1 MRADPMEGGRSRDLA
16 HEKHETHENA
26 KSPFVFVR
34 VFRGL
39 FHLLVLVLLLVA
51 GCAAIPDERAKPF
64 DFEWPDTLRAD
75 RGHAIVFYVDG
86 VNRDVFYEMIDAG
99 ELPTFKRYFL
109 DRGAEVEK
117 AVCTFP
123 SVTTPNCVAMATGFF
138 QGRTNVP
145 QIRWF
150 DRNRMLFRDYATIA
164 QKDAVDDGYVVPT
177 VFERLTSGWSVSIL
191 FPIHRGATR
200 WIENWTSAGPPYF
213 FKMFRLVD
221 RISMIRWSIVN
232 DIALTRGELP
242 RVVWMHLIAPTC
254 NALVHGTEGEVYRD
268 SIRHADA
275 QIGRLLAN
283 FEARGILDRLTLFL
297 VSEHGQTVSDPGKR
311 LDVEAVIEKDLGLRV
326 ARKHLFER
334 TVFEERLAYYRKHEV
349 VFATA
354 GQRSCYLY
362 IRKPGNG
369 STWLDRPAIA
379 ELRAY
384 PTRSGPLDVLAYFA
398 AKEQVD
404 LAIAHEGTRVLI
416 VSENGEASITSEG
429 DSFRYEVVG
438 GEDPLRYKAHPPAA
452 KLMGGFHTGSEWLAA
467 TIDSDYPDAVA
478 QLAVL
483 FQSARVGDV
492 VLSVAPGY
500 SFRKGALAGHGSA
513 WKEDMLM
520 PMIVAGKGVRHCR
533 IPHARL
539 IDLAPTLLEAIGE
552 DPGALPLMDGRSFW
566 EEIRSEN

>member
-1 MRADPMEGGRSRDLA
+1 ML
-16 HEKHETHENA
+16 
-26 KSPFVFVR
+26 
-34 VFRGL
+34 
-39 FHLLVLVLLLVA
+39 LLVLLA
-51 GCAAIPDERAKPF
+51 SGCAAIPDERAKPF
-64 DFEWPDTLRAD
+64 DFEWPDTLRAG
-75 RGHAIVFYVDG
+75 RGHAIVFFVDG
-86 VNRDVFYEMIDAG
+86 VNRDVFHEMIEAG

-109 DRGAEVEK
+109 DRGAEVAK

-123 SVTTPNCVAMATGFF
+123 SVTTPNCVAMATGFL

-164 QKDAVDDGYVVPT
+164 QKDAVDGGYVVPT
-177 VFERLTSGWSVSIL
+177 VFERLTAGWSVSIF

-213 FKMFRLVD
+213 FKMFHLVD

-232 DIALTRGELP
+232 DIALTRGEFP

-254 NALVHGTEGEVYRD
+254 NAVLHGIGGEIYRD

-275 QIGRLLAN
+275 QVGRLLAD
-283 FEARGILDRLTLFL
+283 FEAEGILEDLTLFL
-297 VSEHGQTVSDPGKR
+297 VSDHGQTASDPQKR
-311 LDVEAVIEKDLGLRV
+311 LDVGDVVEKGLGLRV

-334 TVFEERLAYYRKHEV
+334 TVFEDRLAYYRKHDA

-354 GQRSCYLY
+354 GERSCHLY
-362 IRKPGNG
+362 IRKPGAG
-369 STWLDRPAIA
+369 STWLDRPTIR

-384 PTRSGPLDVLAYFA
+384 PTKSGGEDLMRRLAA
-398 AKEQVD
+398 REQVD
-404 LAIAHEGTRVLI
+404 FAIAHEGKRVLI
-416 VSENGEASITSEG
+416 VSDTGEGSITSEEG
-429 DSFRYEVVG
+429 RYRYEVSA
-438 GEDPLRYKAHPPAA
+438 GEDPLRYAAHPPAA
-452 KLMGGFHTGSEWLAA
+452 KLIGGFHSAGEWLDAS
-467 TIDSDYPDAVA
+467 IDSDYPDAVM
-478 QLAVL
+478 QLTVL
-483 FQSARVGDV
+483 FESARAGDI

-500 SFRKGALAGHGSA
+500 SFQKGAYAGHGSA

-520 PMIVAGKGVRHCR
+520 PMVVAGKGVRHCT

-552 DPGALPLMDGRSFW
+552 DPRVLPLMDGRSFW
-566 EEIRSEN
+566 KDISSED

>member
-1 MRADPMEGGRSRDLA
+1 MRARARFALLGSILLFALLA
-16 HEKHETHENA
+16 
-26 KSPFVFVR
+26 
-34 VFRGL
+34 
-39 FHLLVLVLLLVA
+39 A

-64 DFEWPDTLRAD
+64 DFEWPDTLRTD
-75 RGHAIVFYVDG
+75 RGHAIVFFVDG
-86 VNRDVFYEMIDAG
+86 VNRDIFNEMIEAG

-109 DRGAEVEK
+109 ESGATVER
-117 AVCTFP
+117 AVSTFP

-145 QIRWF
+145 HIRWF

-164 QKDAVDDGYVVPT
+164 QKDAVDDGYALPT

-232 DIALTRGELP
+232 DIARTRGEFP

-254 NALVHGTEGEVYRD
+254 NAVVRGIEGEVYRD

-283 FEARGILDRLTLFL
+283 FEAQGILDELTLFL
-297 VSEHGQTVSDPGKR
+297 VSEHGQTASDPKKR
-311 LDVEAVIEKDLGLRV
+311 LDVEDAIERDLGLRV
-326 ARKHLFER
+326 AKKHLFER
-334 TVFEERLAYYRKHEV
+334 TVFEKRLAYYRRHDV

-354 GQRSCYLY
+354 GERSGHLY
-362 IRKPGNG
+362 IRKSGDR
-369 STWLDRPAIA
+369 STWLDRPSIA
-379 ELRAY
+379 QLRAY
-384 PTRSGPLDVLAYFA
+384 PVTSGKMDLMRHFA
-398 AKEQVD
+398 AYEQVD
-404 LAIAHEGTRVLI
+404 FAIAHEGSRVLI
-416 VSENGEASITSEG
+416 VSEKGEASITAQG

-438 GEDPLRYKAHPPAA
+438 GEDPLRYAAHPPAA
-452 KLMGGFHTGSEWLAA
+452 ALLGGLHTGDEWLAA
-467 TIDSDYPDAVA
+467 TITSDYPDAVA
-478 QLAVL
+478 QFAVL
-483 FQSARVGDV
+483 FESARVGDI

-500 SFRKGALAGHGSA
+500 SFQKGALAGHGSA
-513 WKEDMLM
+513 WREDMLM
-520 PMIVAGKGVRHCR
+520 PMIVAGKGVRHCQ
-533 IPHARL
+533 IPRARL

-552 DPGALPLMDGRSFW
+552 DPGARPVMDGRSFW
-566 EEIRSEN
+566 REISADDRR